1 MVLGS
6 LLVFDF
12 LHLVG
17 LMAIV
22 LGSCHRGGLG
32 SLLVFDFL
40 HLVGLMAIV
49 LGSCSPRGFSVVLG
63 SLLVFDFFFFF
74 SRC

>member
-1 MVLGS
+1 MAIVLGSCSPRGFSVVLGS

-12 LHLVG
+12 
-17 LMAIV
+17 
-22 LGSCHRGGLG
+22 

-49 LGSCSPRGFSVVLG
+49 LGSCSPRGCSVVLG

-74 SRC
+74 PLLKAN